1 MVFFCKC
8 INLNFIRKDI
18 FKTTYNSKEK
28 YMPTYKEI
36 LKGNNN
42 YDLAIEAKETIAED
56 DISGVNFI
64 SEDREGIKTS
74 WVEVL
79 NETGEKSINKKMGIY
94 ITIESDLINDGNLN
108 AHDSLTDILCTYLR
122 KILDKY
128 KFNKI
133 LVVGLGNE
141 NVTADSLGPKVVNKI
156 LVTRHLMDT
165 LPEELGEDLISVSAV
180 APGVMGQTGIET
192 AETIFSIVKSISPDL
207 VIAIDALASRQVS
220 RINSTIQITNTGINP
235 GSGVGN
241 KRKGLN
247 QESLDVPVIAIGV
260 PTVIDATTL
269 INTGIS
275 NLLDILTKK
284 ITNANEIENIIDSLS
299 DDERN
304 LLLDNTLSTYSDNL
318 FVTPKEVDDVID
330 RLSKVISKAIN
341 LSIQK
346 SISPF
351 EIDNLLY

>member
-1 MVFFCKC
+1 MTKF
-8 INLNFIRKDI
+8 
-18 FKTTYNSKEK
+18 
-28 YMPTYKEI
+28 KEI

-42 YDLAIEAKETIAED
+42 FDLALEAREASTKT

-64 SEDREGIKTS
+64 SEDTEGIKTS

-79 NETGEKSINKKMGIY
+79 NEKGEKALSKEKGIY
-94 ITIESDLINDGNLN
+94 ITIESTLINDGNLN
-108 AHDSLTDILCTYLR
+108 AHDSLTDILCTYIR
-122 KILDKY
+122 KLLDKY
-128 KFNKI
+128 TYNKI

-141 NVTADSLGPKVVNKI
+141 NVTADSLGPRVVKKI
-156 LVTRHLMDT
+156 LVTRHQMET
-165 LPEELGEDLISVSAV
+165 LPDELGEDLISVSAI

-192 AETIFSIVKSISPDL
+192 AETIQSIVKNIEPDL

-220 RINSTIQITNTGINP
+220 RINTTIQITNTGINP

-247 QESLDVPVIAIGV
+247 EKTLGIPVIAIGV
-260 PTVIDATTL
+260 PTVVDATTL

-275 NLLDILTKK
+275 NLLDILASKVG
-284 ITNANEIENIIDSLS
+284 NNEEIEKIVDSLN
-299 DDERN
+299 DEERN
-304 LLLDNTLSTYSDNL
+304 LLLDNTLSTYGENL
-318 FVTPKEVDDVID
+318 FVTPKEVDDVMN
-330 RLSKVISKAIN
+330 RLSKVISKSIN

-346 SISPF
+346 ITPF